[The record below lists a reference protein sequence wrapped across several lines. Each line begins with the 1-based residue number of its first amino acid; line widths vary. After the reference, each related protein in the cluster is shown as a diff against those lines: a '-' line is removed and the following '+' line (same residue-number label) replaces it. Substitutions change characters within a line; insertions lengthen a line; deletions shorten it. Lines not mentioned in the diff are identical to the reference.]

1 MKIFKTFMCL
11 AAVAMAFTGCSTDE
25 FEDVAASKNQT
36 ISFSSVITRTAFG
49 EPTENSYPTLWT
61 GNETV
66 KIGLNNATKDSK
78 SAQATVTASKDG
90 KTATWTAE
98 IEDDASGSYT
108 LYALCPAST
117 YLSTQEDGWGVT
129 IPVEQT
135 PSEKSCDE
143 AAQIIIAKSATT
155 TELPTSVEMHFKHLT
170 AYGKLTLKN
179 LNLGDAK
186 VQSIVLTA
194 EDFIVGRFNYDF
206 ESNEVS
212 NNSGST
218 TLTIKTDKTE
228 DVWFAIRPCN
238 LATSALTVVVATD
251 KGTFTKEVEVPEG
264 CEFKAG
270 VIANMAINM
279 EGVSIEGP
287 VIYNKLTDVANLTAG
302 DQVIIAAADYN
313 FAISTTQNNNNR
325 AQTAITKSEDG
336 SYIADPSSA
345 VQIFTVETGTVAGSY
360 AFNTGS
366 GYIYAA
372 SSSSNHMKTQTSL
385 DGNASWKVSVNDGV
399 ATIVAQGSNTRA
411 TLQYNQGSSL
421 FSCYSSASQKAVAI
435 YYIDGITKEAL
446 ATPVVTGEAEGTTI
460 TLSWEAVANAAS
472 YIVSC
477 DGQSYTTTETTYS
490 LEGLDPGTEYTISVV
505 AVPNDTET
513 YNNSE
518 AGIVTV
524 KTEGSMVY
532 TSLSDIIAATEEG
545 TYNIENVTVVAIG
558 ANCSLIKG
566 SDDAFLYV
574 YNTVLS
580 DNGTNVKVGDVVT
593 IEGATTTSYNGK
605 RQLASYNSCKINS
618 SSAYTHPT
626 ATVLD
631 STIFEENFSM
641 YDSTFPVGRYVEFE
655 GAFSFAS
662 GKYYNITVEGL
673 SKTLALVAPYM
684 DITAW
689 SGKNIKVTGYSLYG
703 QQNYAYFIAT
713 NIELVEDEVGA
724 TVTYTK
730 VTEAPADWSGSY
742 LIVYEN
748 GTDGYVFNGADAV
761 NGYASVTIDNNTI
774 TGSYE
779 NYEVTIASMTDGYSI
794 YCSNGYMSGT
804 SGSNKLNFGTSPAAN
819 TIVLAADQTTT
830 ITSNTSVLRFNNASN
845 QMRFRYYKSTSYASQ
860 KAITLYKKVE

>member
-1 MKIFKTFMCL
+1 
-11 AAVAMAFTGCSTDE
+11 MAFTGCSNDE
-25 FEDVAASKNQT
+25 FESAPALKKT
-36 ISFSSVITRTAFG
+36 ISFSSEVTRTAFG
-49 EPTENSYPTLWT
+49 EPDGTTYPTLWT
-61 GNETV
+61 GNEQI
-66 KIGLNNATKDSK
+66 KIGLNNASTDSK
-78 SAQATVTASKDG
+78 SVAANVTATEDG
-90 KTATWTAE
+90 KKATWTAE
-98 IEDDASGSYT
+98 IEDDYSGSYT
-108 LYALCPAST
+108 LYALSPASA
-117 YLSTQEDGWGVT
+117 YLSTKVDGWGVT
-129 IPVEQT
+129 IPEVQT
-135 PSEKSCDE
+135 PIENSCDE
-143 AAQIIIAKSATT
+143 AAQILVAKSATT
-155 TELPTSVEMHFKHLT
+155 DVLPSNVTMHFSHLT

-179 LNLGDAK
+179 LDLGGAK
-186 VQSIVLTA
+186 VQSIALTA
-194 EDFIVGRFNYDF
+194 ESNIVGRFNYDF
-206 ESNEVS
+206 ASNEVS

-218 TLTIKTDKTE
+218 TLTINTDKTE

-270 VIANMAINM
+270 VIAKMTINM

-302 DQVIIAAADYN
+302 DQVIIAAADYD

-360 AFNTGS
+360 AFYTGS

-385 DGNASWKVSVNDGV
+385 DANASWKVSVNDGV
-399 ATIVAQGSNTRA
+399 ATIVAQGSNARA
-411 TLQYNQGSSL
+411 TLQYNQSSSL

-477 DGQSYTTTETTYS
+477 DGQSYTTTATTYS

-532 TSLSDIIAATEEG
+532 TSLSDIIAASEEG

-641 YDSTFPVGRYVEFE
+641 YDSTFPVGQYVEFE

-703 QQNYAYFIAT
+703 QQYYAYFIAT
-713 NIELVEDEVGA
+713 NIELVEDEEPGDDGA
-724 TVTYTK
+724 NNVEETSISNWAT
-730 VTEAPADWSGSY
+730 ALGFG
-742 LIVYEN
+742 
-748 GTDGYVFNGADAV
+748 GTTTTLDNT
-761 NGYASVTIDNNTI
+761 NGYAYGSFTLTFDKGTNTNCPAYNKDNTI
-774 TGSYE
+774 RVYKGSTM
-779 NYEVTIASMTDGYSI
+779 TISSE
-794 YCSNGYMSGT
+794 
-804 SGSNKLNFGTSPAAN
+804 K
-819 TIVLAADQTTT
+819 T
-830 ITSNTSVLRFNNASN
+830 ITSVKFTCSTTSYIGYNVSANTGEYAVSGNIGTWTGSSN
-845 QMRFRYYKSTSYASQ
+845 SITFANGTAQNVQMRITYIEVTYA
-860 KAITLYKKVE
+860 E

>member
-1 MKIFKTFMCL
+1 
-11 AAVAMAFTGCSTDE
+11 
-25 FEDVAASKNQT
+25 
-36 ISFSSVITRTAFG
+36 
-49 EPTENSYPTLWT
+49 
-61 GNETV
+61 
-66 KIGLNNATKDSK
+66 
-78 SAQATVTASKDG
+78 
-90 KTATWTAE
+90 
-98 IEDDASGSYT
+98 
-108 LYALCPAST
+108 
-117 YLSTQEDGWGVT
+117 
-129 IPVEQT
+129 
-135 PSEKSCDE
+135 
-143 AAQIIIAKSATT
+143 
-155 TELPTSVEMHFKHLT
+155 
-170 AYGKLTLKN
+170 
-179 LNLGDAK
+179 
-186 VQSIVLTA
+186 
-194 EDFIVGRFNYDF
+194 
-206 ESNEVS
+206 
-212 NNSGST
+212 
-218 TLTIKTDKTE
+218 
-228 DVWFAIRPCN
+228 
-238 LATSALTVVVATD
+238 
-251 KGTFTKEVEVPEG
+251 
-264 CEFKAG
+264 
-270 VIANMAINM
+270 MAINM

-313 FAISTTQNNNNR
+313 FAISTTQNKNNR

-345 VQIFTVETGTVAGSY
+345 VQIFTVETGTVAGSF

-446 ATPVVTGEAEGTTI
+446 ATPVVTATAEGTTI
-460 TLSWEAVANAAS
+460 TATWAAIENAAS

-641 YDSTFPVGRYVEFE
+641 DDSTFPVGRYVEFE

-703 QQNYAYFIAT
+703 QQYYAYFIAT
-713 NIELVEDEVGA
+713 NIELVEDEEPGDDGA
-724 TVTYTK
+724 NNVEETSISNWATTLGFGGTTTTLDNANGYAYGSFTLTFDKGTNTSCPAYNKDNTIRVYKGSTMTISSEKTITSVKFTCSTTTYIGYNVSANTGEYA
-730 VTEAPADWSGSY
+730 VSGNIGTWTGSSNS
-742 LIVYEN
+742 ITFAN
-748 GTDGYVFNGADAV
+748 GTDQNVQMR
-761 NGYASVTIDNNTI
+761 I
-774 TGSYE
+774 TYI
-779 NYEVTIASMTDGYSI
+779 EVT
-794 YCSNGYMSGT
+794 
-804 SGSNKLNFGTSPAAN
+804 
-819 TIVLAADQTTT
+819 
-830 ITSNTSVLRFNNASN
+830 
-845 QMRFRYYKSTSYASQ
+845 YA
-860 KAITLYKKVE
+860 E